1 MLFYDCF
8 DTIFIKTLIKKITRN
23 QLKNIKSIALK
34 PIEQAIIQ
42 HKSNH
47 FIINKNYEVVI
58 PESQKTLLHPNYY
71 DISSLKQLF
80 DCIYLD
86 SSEFFPN
93 EVEVDSLIFTHR
105 LNALSTFLKKIGE
118 ESKVI
123 SKIISSIRKVEG
135 ELKIEPITGR
145 IFDDFRNP
153 ILSRQLQYP
162 GVKDTL
168 KNFCAQ
174 MEIDKQHL
182 LFKIEN
188 L

>member
-1 MLFYDCF
+1 
-8 DTIFIKTLIKKITRN
+8 
-23 QLKNIKSIALK
+23 LKNIKNIALK
-34 PIEQAIIQ
+34 PIEQAITQ

-58 PESQKTLLHPNYY
+58 PESQKTLFHPNYY

-80 DCIYLD
+80 
-86 SSEFFPN
+86 PN
-93 EVEVDSLIFTHR
+93 EVEVNSLIFTHR

-123 SKIISSIRKVEG
+123 SKIIASIRKVEG